1 MSTQALAAAATNTE
15 LPLPDATTLLTAA
28 KFAQQQDKPIMMD
41 YYADTIT
48 KHAFIGVDK
57 ETDEKILVK
66 NRQEFT
72 SLIKKVGKAGK
83 DFLVMTEN
91 SIYIVSGTVDKKSIG
106 VSKML
111 QEVDDM

>member
-1 MSTQALAAAATNTE
+1 MSAQALAAAATNSE
-15 LPLPDATTLLTAA
+15 LPLPDATTLATAA

-41 YYADTIT
+41 YYADTVA
-48 KHAFIGVDK
+48 KRAFIGVDK

-66 NRQEFT
+66 NREEFT
-72 SLIKKVGKAGK
+72 SLIKKIGKAGK

-91 SIYIVSGTVDKKSIG
+91 SIYIVSGTIEKKIIG

-111 QEVDDM
+111 QEVEDF